1 MGLPNSGP
9 ISSSQVG
16 VYVFDRTSTQEFSLS
31 SSLAG
36 LGVDKD
42 YTTTLG
48 PIWRGTGYFDVDN
61 QQYSQGANNF
71 SLGDWYS
78 YFKAFGVTLGGAP
91 NKSAETACADATDG
105 DDVYFTAYNFF
116 GGGSTEFAIYNNGT
130 VAYIDTKGTN
140 IFVPISYD
148 TYYNVSALVTAY
160 TIDANGVFQN
170 EYPCL

>member
-61 QQYSQGANNF
+61 QQYNQGANNL
-71 SLGDWYS
+71 SLSDWYS
-78 YFKAFGVTLGGAP
+78 YYKGFAITLGGAP
-91 NKSAETACADATDG
+91 NKDPDDACLDG
-105 DDVYFTAYNFF
+105 SEGDTVFFTAYNFF
-116 GGGSTEFAIYNNGT
+116 GGGNLEFGIYSTGT
-130 VAYIDTKGTN
+130 VAYIDDKGTN
-140 IFVPISYD
+140 IFVPSSYD
-148 TYYNVSALVTAY
+148 TYYNAIALVAAY

-170 EYPCL
+170 EYPCF